1 MSNTQQPAASF
12 GGSDKQVRMPSSRHS
27 WRRLHASTWGVAG
40 AIVAILALIVVPG
53 SPDNHGVF
61 VSGPLFYEHG
71 WPFVFLDRYFPSP
84 PGRASPGDPLMK
96 FLKNWRDEKGL
107 RWATSGSEFWLWSE
121 NGFLHDGPAWLDATR
136 WPIRGEAL
144 VSLAGLMLD
153 LAVAFAISA
162 GIASAYEWWARRHWQ
177 YSLRCSFAVCLL
189 IAIGLVWWRLS
200 INKCERESRAIATL
214 RNKGLDVSW
223 CCGGPVWLVKLV
235 GPNHLR
241 PFHRVVS
248 ISRHIQEDAAGMA
261 GQEANVSSVVDSD
274 MSSLHEW
281 SHLQQLFLG
290 HTRITDAG
298 LKNVEGLNNLEVLDL
313 EGTLVTDAGLGHL
326 HDLRT
331 LRFLVLDST
340 RVTDAGLPHLK
351 RLPHLHDLSLNNTQ
365 ISDGA
370 MPSLKA
376 LPELNDLSLD
386 RTNVTDS
393 GLQHLKAFPCIKTIR
408 LNGTRVTDDG
418 LRNLEGVPQLEKL
431 ELSHTK
437 VTEMGVARLRQAL
450 PKCTIRWKDEL

>member
-162 GIASAYEWWARRHWQ
+162 GIASAYEWWAQ
-177 YSLRCSFAVCLL
+177 TLAILVALFFCSLSPHC
-189 IAIGLVWWRLS
+189 
-200 INKCERESRAIATL
+200 NRASVVAAFDQQV
-214 RNKGLDVSW
+214 RA
-223 CCGGPVWLVKLV
+223 
-235 GPNHLR
+235 
-241 PFHRVVS
+241 RVV
-248 ISRHIQEDAAGMA
+248 RD
-261 GQEANVSSVVDSD
+261 
-274 MSSLHEW
+274 
-281 SHLQQLFLG
+281 
-290 HTRITDAG
+290 
-298 LKNVEGLNNLEVLDL
+298 
-313 EGTLVTDAGLGHL
+313 
-326 HDLRT
+326 
-331 LRFLVLDST
+331 
-340 RVTDAGLPHLK
+340 
-351 RLPHLHDLSLNNTQ
+351 
-365 ISDGA
+365 
-370 MPSLKA
+370 
-376 LPELNDLSLD
+376 
-386 RTNVTDS
+386 
-393 GLQHLKAFPCIKTIR
+393 
-408 LNGTRVTDDG
+408 
-418 LRNLEGVPQLEKL
+418 RNLTQQG
-431 ELSHTK
+431 
-437 VTEMGVARLRQAL
+437 A
-450 PKCTIRWKDEL
+450 